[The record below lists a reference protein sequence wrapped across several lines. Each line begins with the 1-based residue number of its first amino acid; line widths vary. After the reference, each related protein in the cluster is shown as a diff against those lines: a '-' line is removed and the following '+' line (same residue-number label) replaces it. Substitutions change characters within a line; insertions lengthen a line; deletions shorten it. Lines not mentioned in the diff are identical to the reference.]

1 MSAAKSVLIVGGGM
15 SGMTLGTGLKR
26 AGIDCEIV
34 EIRPEWAEPSTGISL
49 QGPALRALRTVGLL
63 DRCIERG
70 FGYSQFKACD
80 ANGNVTGTVELP
92 SLLGPGYPATIGI
105 MRYAVHSVLAEELAA
120 QKVPVRLGLSV
131 ETLTQDDNGVDVTF
145 TDGAPGRYD
154 LVVGTDGAN
163 SRVRELLF
171 GPKHQ
176 PYYTGQVNWRATVS
190 RPPDVLCR
198 HSYFGPTNKSGF
210 NPISQTEMY
219 VYILQNIPEK
229 PRWEPEEWPGIIR
242 GLLAEF
248 GGALG
253 RARDEI
259 VDPDQLICRPVT
271 SLMMPP
277 PWYRGRVIIIGD
289 AAHTTT
295 PQLASGASIAIE
307 DSILLTMLLQ
317 SDQPIAAVLENFMR
331 RRYERCRM
339 IVKNSEQLGEWEK
352 NPNAPDID
360 VVGTVDR
367 SYKALAQPI

>member
-1 MSAAKSVLIVGGGM
+1 MSTSCRT
-15 SGMTLGTGLKR
+15 SRRSR
-26 AGIDCEIV
+26 AG
-34 EIRPEWAEPSTGISL
+34 S
-49 QGPALRALRTVGLL
+49 
-63 DRCIERG
+63 
-70 FGYSQFKACD
+70 
-80 ANGNVTGTVELP
+80 
-92 SLLGPGYPATIGI
+92 
-105 MRYAVHSVLAEELAA
+105 
-120 QKVPVRLGLSV
+120 
-131 ETLTQDDNGVDVTF
+131 
-145 TDGAPGRYD
+145 
-154 LVVGTDGAN
+154 
-163 SRVRELLF
+163 
-171 GPKHQ
+171 
-176 PYYTGQVNWRATVS
+176 
-190 RPPDVLCR
+190 
-198 HSYFGPTNKSGF
+198 
-210 NPISQTEMY
+210 
-219 VYILQNIPEK
+219 
-229 PRWEPEEWPGIIR
+229 PREWPGIIR

-307 DSILLTMLLQ
+307 DLILLTMLLQ

-339 IVKNSEQLGEWEK
+339 IVENSERLGEWEK

-360 VVGTVDR
+360 VVGTIDR